1 MIDPKLLAAAKADMA
16 RLQMDELTRDMTPAD
31 RLLCMKYPKHT
42 LAAARLIDS
51 APCCGSV
58 PLPGQV
64 MHEAGEDFQR
74 LQWQESGMPY
84 GRQ

>member
-1 MIDPKLLAAAKADMA
+1 MLTPEEIEEAKSQLAAMIAKQEAS
-16 RLQMDELTRDMTPAD
+16 RLSVEDYELMK
-31 RLLCMKYPKHT
+31 KYPRHT

-51 APCCGSV
+51 VSSPRP
-58 PLPGQV
+58 PLGDHGI
-64 MHEAGEDFQR
+64 HEAGQDFQY

>member
-31 RLLCMKYPKHT
+31 RLLRMKYPKHT

-51 APCCGSV
+51 VQSPRAPLQGH
-58 PLPGQV
+58 V
-64 MHEAGEDFQR
+64 MHECGECFSNIQR
-74 LQWQESGMPY
+74 QNGESNSN
-84 GRQ
+84 Q